1 MSLSKEETMKKSMHF
16 VAVVILAASVLVLA
30 NPTVMAGR
38 IGGPLS
44 TVSTA
49 PGGTSVFYDVSF
61 AEGPAIV
68 TIRGD
73 GNSLLILY
81 VYDADGHVTIGAGSW
96 DRKTANLNVY
106 RAGVF
111 RVEVRNLGA
120 SNDTFMLTTN

>member
-1 MSLSKEETMKKSMHF
+1 
-16 VAVVILAASVLVLA
+16 
-30 NPTVMAGR
+30 
-38 IGGPLS
+38 
-44 TVSTA
+44 
-49 PGGTSVFYDVSF
+49 
-61 AEGPAIV
+61 
-68 TIRGD
+68 
-73 GNSLLILY
+73 LILY